1 MGILR
6 HVASPFDVTIEEQ
19 GDAVH
24 VTLTGELDISTATRL
39 EDDLRRV
46 EAGGPQ
52 LLVLDLSRLDFR
64 DSTGLRLLIGADA
77 RAREAGRRLVLIR
90 GNEMVQRV
98 LRVTRLDERL
108 EIVSDPGALAGA

>member
-1 MGILR
+1 
-6 HVASPFDVTIEEQ
+6 VPSPFDVTIEERG
-19 GDAVH
+19 GDTVH
-24 VTLTGELDISTATRL
+24 VTLLGELDISTASRL

-46 EAGGPQ
+46 EASSPK
-52 LLVLDLSRLDFR
+52 LLLLDLSKLDFM

-77 RAREAGRRLVLIR
+77 RAREQGRRLVLIR

-108 EIVSDPGALAGA
+108 EIVEGPDALASA